1 MKQARLIFPVKQA
14 AVVAKYFAEQGVVTN
29 LSYVTTD
36 GFFTAQIICIVCFAE
51 DKEDNFKAN
60 MHKYIQA

>member
-1 MKQARLIFPVKQA
+1 MKQAKLIFPLKQA
-14 AVVAKYFAEQGVVTN
+14 AAVAKYFAEQGVVTN
-29 LSYVTTD
+29 VSYTTSD
-36 GFFTAQIICIVCFAE
+36 GFFSPQIVCIVCFAE